1 MQRALCRQLHHF
13 QCPLPEFR
21 IPVCNKLMM
30 MMIVTRIIMIIMI
43 VMMVKMMMGSHLI
56 LGLKSW
62 YYGSSDVESE
72 SRYMA

>member
-1 MQRALCRQLHHF
+1 
-13 QCPLPEFR
+13 
-21 IPVCNKLMM
+21 MM